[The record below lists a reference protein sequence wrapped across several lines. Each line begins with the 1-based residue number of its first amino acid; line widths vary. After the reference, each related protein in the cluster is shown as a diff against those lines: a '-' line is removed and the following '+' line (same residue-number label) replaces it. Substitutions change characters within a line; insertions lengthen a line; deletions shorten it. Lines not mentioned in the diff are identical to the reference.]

1 MSMPLPPRRRR
12 RARPGLISAAAGLIA
27 VIVTVF
33 SVLYRPASGQ
43 APGQP
48 PPRPTN
54 AGRVPARAPGSP
66 APGTVS
72 TAGWRAV
79 ALDGTVV
86 PASGQAGPRQGPWP
100 LAAGFADTPGGAV
113 LAAVNIAVRTSGQ
126 LGPAIFT
133 ATIGRQVTGPDAQA
147 LLAGAWQDYAQASAQ
162 HPPASPG
169 GPAGTASAS
178 PRAFRLLS
186 WTPAAAGV
194 EILAAAGGRV
204 AVVGLQVRWQGGDW
218 RLVAPPGGN
227 LAAAAVRTAALP
239 AFTPLPGR

>member
-1 MSMPLPPRRRR
+1 MPLPPRRRR
-12 RARPGLISAAAGLIA
+12 RARPGLIAVAAMAAAAVIA
-27 VIVTVF
+27 VVVF
-33 SVLYRPASGQ
+33 YRPASGQ

-48 PPRPTN
+48 PPRPTD
-54 AGRVPARAPGSP
+54 AGRVPARAPDSP
-66 APGTVS
+66 PPGAVS
-72 TAGWRAV
+72 TAGWYAV

-100 LAAGFADTPGGAV
+100 LAAGFADTPDGAV

-126 LGPAIFT
+126 LGPLVFT
-133 ATIGRQVTGPDAQA
+133 ATISRQVTGPGTQA
-147 LLAGAWQDYAQASAQ
+147 LLAAAWQDYAQASGQ

-186 WTPAAAGV
+186 WTPAAADV
-194 EILAAAGGRV
+194 DVLAAADGQD
-204 AVVGLQVRWQGGDW
+204 AVVGLRVLWQDGDW

-227 LAAAAVRTAALP
+227 LAAAAVRAAALS